1 MKIKTYLKEILE
13 RLWLIMKTLEEI
25 QKKLSMKK

>member
-1 MKIKTYLKEILE
+1 MRIKTYLKEILE